1 MEWLQVVALA
11 IVQGL
16 TEFLPISSSA
26 HLILVPVVTGWSD
39 QGLAFDVAVH
49 VGSLAAVIGYFRL
62 EVARLIRGG
71 LAPLGGRPAGTDG
84 RLAWLI
90 VLATLPVCVVGFLLA
105 DVVETVL
112 RTPTVIAWASIG
124 FGVVLWLADRLG
136 PRLRA
141 EDTLGWRGALAVGL
155 AQVLALIPGTSRS
168 GITITAGLAIGL
180 DRRAAARF
188 AFLLAIPVIAISG
201 LYQTGELLAAA
212 EPVAWGTLI
221 AATVLAAV
229 SAWLCIH
236 YFLRFIERV
245 GMTPFVLYRIALGI
259 LLLALAG
266 G

>member
-1 MEWLQVVALA
+1 MDWLQVIALA

-26 HLILVPVVTGWSD
+26 HLILVPVVTGWTD

-49 VGSLAAVIGYFRL
+49 VGSLVAVIGYFRSD
-62 EVARLIRGG
+62 VGRLIVGG

-90 VLATLPVCVVGFLLA
+90 VLATIPVCIVGLVFA
-105 DVVETVL
+105 DPIETHL

-124 FGVVLWLADRLG
+124 FGVVLWLADRYG
-136 PRLRA
+136 PRLRD
-141 EDTLGWRGALAVGL
+141 EGTLGWRGALAVGL

-168 GITITAGLAIGL
+168 GITITGGLAIGL

-188 AFLLAIPVIAISG
+188 AFLLAIPVIALSG
-201 LYQTGELLAAA
+201 LYQTAELLSGAA
-212 EPVAWGTLI
+212 PVAWGTLV
-221 AATVLAAV
+221 AATVVAGV

-236 YFLRFIERV
+236 YFLRYIERV
-245 GMTPFVLYRIALGI
+245 GMTPFVIYRVALGVV
-259 LLLALAG
+259 LLAVYG